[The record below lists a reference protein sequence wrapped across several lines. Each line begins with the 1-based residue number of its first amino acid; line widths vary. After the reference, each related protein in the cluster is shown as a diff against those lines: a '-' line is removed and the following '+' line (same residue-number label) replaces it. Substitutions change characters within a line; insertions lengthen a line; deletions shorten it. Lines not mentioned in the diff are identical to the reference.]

1 MAQPLWASV
10 FSYVSKKKK
19 KAFVAGTIKPTP
31 RGPKLP
37 TDDNFY
43 FFIYLYLKALE
54 MQQKKADSGVGS

>member
-1 MAQPLWASV
+1 MLV
-10 FSYVSKKKK
+10 RKK